1 MADER
6 ILLVD
11 DEEEF
16 VSTLAERIETRGAKV
31 VTATSGQEAIDKI
44 KDENFDAIVLDLQ
57 MPGMNG
63 IEAMKAI
70 LEKKPEMQV
79 ILLTG
84 YGTIER
90 GVEAVKQGAMDFL
103 EKPIDIKKLMEK
115 VAEAKSRRMV
125 IVEKNLSD
133 KMKDL
138 LSKRGW

>member
-1 MADER
+1 MADEK

-63 IEAMKAI
+63 IETMKSI
-70 LEKKPEMQV
+70 LEKKPDMQV

-90 GVEAVKQGAMDFL
+90 GVEAVKKGAMDFL

-115 VAEAKSRRMV
+115 IAEAKSRRMV

>member
-1 MADER
+1 MADEK

-31 VTATSGQEAIDKI
+31 VTATSGQEAVDKI

-63 IEAMKAI
+63 IEAMKSI
-70 LEKKPEMQV
+70 LEKKPDMQV

-115 VAEAKSRRMV
+115 IAEAKSRRMV
-125 IVEKNLSD
+125 IVEKNMSD